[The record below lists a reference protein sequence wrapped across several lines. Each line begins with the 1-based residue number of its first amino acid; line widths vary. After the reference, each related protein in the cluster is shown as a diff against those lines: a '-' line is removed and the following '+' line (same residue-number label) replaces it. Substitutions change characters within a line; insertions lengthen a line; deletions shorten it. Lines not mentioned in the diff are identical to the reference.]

1 MSAEKT
7 ILSIEPSAVK
17 SKRRAKLEINPSR
30 LQFESAA
37 PILSNS
43 IIMGNE
49 SENMETE
56 GESEFSSLRDVQG
69 IRHLDEDRWDQING
83 SVPECRTWGNTVL
96 DSKFSPTADIDSSN
110 EPCFTPTGCFV
121 APWDQ
126 SLSSA
131 MSASPTPLLSRP
143 LKKMHFS
150 HDESSHSID
159 TIVET
164 NEGTIMDRED
174 FTKLFR
180 VASNLD
186 YQSHYEY
193 GTLLGRGHFGEV
205 WSVRHTRSVHKNIPP
220 DNVIGWAI
228 SVADILVPR
237 SGKLFALKKSIH
249 RFRGRRD
256 RNLFIREINCV
267 AELKPHKNIVRY
279 DR

>member
-1 MSAEKT
+1 MQSTPVSLMFDSMSNGSPDSIRDLDCELSMMSAEKT
-7 ILSIEPSAVK
+7 VLSTEPSAIK

-37 PILSNS
+37 AILSDS

-56 GESEFSSLRDVQG
+56 EGSEFGLSSLRDVRG
-69 IRHLDEDRWDQING
+69 IRHLDEDLCDQMDK
-83 SVPECRTWGNTVL
+83 SVSDCQLWGNTVL
-96 DSKFSPTADIDSSN
+96 DSKFNPPADFESSN

-126 SLSSA
+126 ALSST

-143 LKKMHFS
+143 LKKLHVA
-150 HDESSHSID
+150 HDDSLHS
-159 TIVET
+159 IVET

-180 VASNLD
+180 EASNLD

-205 WSVRHTRSVHKNIPP
+205 WSVRHTRSVH
-220 DNVIGWAI
+220 
-228 SVADILVPR
+228 
-237 SGKLFALKKSIH
+237 
-249 RFRGRRD
+249 
-256 RNLFIREINCV
+256 
-267 AELKPHKNIVRY
+267 
-279 DR
+279 